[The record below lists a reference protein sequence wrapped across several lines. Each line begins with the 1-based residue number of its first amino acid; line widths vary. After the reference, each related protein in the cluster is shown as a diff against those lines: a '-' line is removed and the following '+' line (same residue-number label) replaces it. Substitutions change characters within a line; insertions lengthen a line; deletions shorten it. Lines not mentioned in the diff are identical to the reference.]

1 MSVEFYIL
9 TLNPNYYFIY
19 ISFRGM
25 EIFIYLIFFTLFS
38 KFIVIW
44 YLFRFTCIIW
54 FMKGRTYY
62 IFARMRKKT
71 DAVLQSSHVYAQN
84 SHTSFAFLLL
94 LLSIFFYFTIFSST
108 ADLTFQRRK
117 WQLHGLRTK
126 YQLLFFYQFFYTLWP
141 NFNITKQQK
150 WRKTISK
157 VKQEMW

>member
-62 IFARMRKKT
+62 IFARMRKKNWCGFT
-71 DAVLQSSHVYAQN
+71 VIACIRTKFTHKLCFSSSSSFDFFLLHNFFFYCWFNISKAKMAIAWIA
-84 SHTSFAFLLL
+84 HKIPTSFF
-94 LLSIFFYFTIFSST
+94 LSIF
-108 ADLTFQRRK
+108 L
-117 WQLHGLRTK
+117 
-126 YQLLFFYQFFYTLWP
+126 YTLAK
-141 NFNITKQQK
+141 F
-150 WRKTISK
+150 
-157 VKQEMW
+157 